1 MAKQRLILSSGI
13 IAAAGLLSAC
23 TQQNGANPSASLTDA
38 TSAAAMSAKMGT
50 MTTPLSYGYLLDK
63 KIPVP
68 SFKELAFNGK
78 AANPAALATKDAIIT
93 ASTPVT
99 LQQATPEV
107 EQLISKYSLA
117 YNVPERLVRRV
128 VKRESNGNPGARNG
142 PYFGLMQITHP
153 TAKGMGYA
161 GDPKGLLDAETNL
174 RFAVKYLA
182 GAYKVAEG
190 DESQAV
196 RLYARGYY
204 YDAKA
209 KGLLEETGLRDGPNA
224 PDTAFEAIENVAPQQ
239 ASASTG
245 NGTVIMPASGLKNNG
260 T

>member
-1 MAKQRLILSSGI
+1 MTKRRLIVSSSI
-13 IAAAGLLSAC
+13 IAITGCLAAC
-23 TQQNGANPSASLTDA
+23 TQQNKPKAELSGSSAVARL
-38 TSAAAMSAKMGT
+38 GT
-50 MTTPLSYGYLLDK
+50 MTTPLSYSYLLDK
-63 KIPVP
+63 NKSVPVV
-68 SFKELAFNGK
+68 KELAFEGK
-78 AANPAALATKDAIIT
+78 TAKPALAANLPKDAAKSMKT
-93 ASTPVT
+93 VSGPVELVHAS
-99 LQQATPEV
+99 PEV

-128 VKRESNGNPGARNG
+128 VKRESNGNPNIRNG
-142 PYFGLMQITHP
+142 PYLGLMQISHP
-153 TAKGMGYA
+153 TAKGLGYQ

-190 DESQAV
+190 DEAQAM

-209 KGLLEETGLRDGPNA
+209 KGLLGDAGM
-224 PDTAFEAIENVAPQQ
+224 PDTSVVSDDARIAVEKVTAPKTNF
-239 ASASTG
+239 STG
-245 NGTVIMPASGLKNNG
+245 NGTVNIPVPVLKNSG